1 MVPQSIVSGKSIIAS
16 KRYFEIE
23 LLTFIKKRSG
33 FKLQHLVTFFYR
45 VT

>member
-33 FKLQHLVTFFYR
+33 FKLQHLVTFSYR